1 MSDGFSDVTLEWREQ
16 KYTVPADRVF
26 ELVRILENTLM
37 NNGSVPAFVLLL
49 QNKVSQSTL
58 SLAYSQA
65 LRFAGAEISASDVY
79 LDIMHGFANDAGA
92 AAIKVQNAVV
102 GLLCIISPPMAAE
115 LMGGVDEKK

>member
-1 MSDGFSDVTLEWREQ
+1 MSDGFSDVTLEWRDQ
-16 KYTVPADRVF
+16 KHTVPAERVF
-26 ELVRILENTLM
+26 ELVRIIEATLM
-37 NNGSVPAFVLLL
+37 NGGSVPAFVLLL

-58 SLAYSQA
+58 ALAYSQA
-65 LRFAGAEISASDVY
+65 LRFAGADITASEVY
-79 LDIMHGFANDAGA
+79 LDIMQGFATDAGA